1 MELSIRSNQS
11 GGNTKPATEQLVAR
25 TEEERQQAY
34 TRAVEA
40 GTGDREGLS
49 FVLTKC
55 FMIIQ

>member
-49 FVLTKC
+49 FVL
-55 FMIIQ
+55 F